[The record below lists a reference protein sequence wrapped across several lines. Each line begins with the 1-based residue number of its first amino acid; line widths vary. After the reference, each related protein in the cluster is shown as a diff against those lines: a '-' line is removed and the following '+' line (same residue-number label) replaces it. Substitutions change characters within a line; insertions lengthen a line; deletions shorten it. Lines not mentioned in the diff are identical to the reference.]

1 MKIKENWKIV
11 MFWIFL
17 NICVMLLLQLQIYM
31 ESRPNMKEE
40 LLINKIKKEE
50 IFAILELIFLIPIIK
65 VGMTF
70 MTIAQTTL
78 ISFIL
83 LFISQIFADSI
94 LFEIPMSLD
103 DYIAVIMIIAATYIS
118 LYRIVG

>member
-103 DYIAVIMIIAATYIS
+103 DYIAVIMIIGATYIS

>member
-31 ESRPNMKEE
+31 ESRPSMKEE

-103 DYIAVIMIIAATYIS
+103 DYIAVIIIIGATYIS

>member
-1 MKIKENWKIV
+1 MKIKDNWKIV
-11 MFWIFL
+11 LFWIFL
-17 NICVMLLLQLQIYM
+17 NICVILLLQLQIYM
-31 ESRPNMKEE
+31 ESRPGMKEE

-78 ISFIL
+78 LSFIF

-103 DYIAVIMIIAATYIS
+103 DYVAVIMIIGATYIS

>member
-1 MKIKENWKIV
+1 MKIKDNWKIV
-11 MFWIFL
+11 LFWIFL
-17 NICVMLLLQLQIYM
+17 NICVILLLQLQIYM
-31 ESRPNMKEE
+31 ESRPGMKEE

-50 IFAILELIFLIPIIK
+50 IFAILELIILIPIIK
-65 VGMTF
+65 VGMSF

-103 DYIAVIMIIAATYIS
+103 DYVAVIMIIGATYIS